1 MTSVPTLSGELRELY
16 ARESELIRRDFET
29 NRDGRAAVT
38 LRTVL
43 VEDIV
48 RRLWQEKAAD
58 THPKNC
64 AVIATGGFGR
74 GWLFPHSDIDL
85 LFLHSDR
92 NSEESLRDPIRS
104 LSQELW
110 DLPLKLSPSSRTVA
124 ECERFDANNLEFTIS
139 LLECRYL
146 AGDKEL
152 FSQLHDK
159 VIPRLVMRE
168 AQTLVQQLANAARER
183 HAKYG
188 ETVFHLEP
196 NIKDAPGGL
205 RDYNLSHWM
214 TLVSAIDNLRGWP
227 DTPCL
232 LPASARRQLEPAL
245 KFLLSARCF
254 LHYRHG
260 RDDNLL
266 AWADQDEAAAGQIG
280 VSDRGLPPTG

>member
-1 MTSVPTLSGELRELY
+1 
-16 ARESELIRRDFET
+16 
-29 NRDGRAAVT
+29 
-38 LRTVL
+38 
-43 VEDIV
+43 
-48 RRLWQEKAAD
+48 
-58 THPKNC
+58 
-64 AVIATGGFGR
+64 
-74 GWLFPHSDIDL
+74 
-85 LFLHSDR
+85 
-92 NSEESLRDPIRS
+92 
-104 LSQELW
+104 
-110 DLPLKLSPSSRTVA
+110 
-124 ECERFDANNLEFTIS
+124 
-139 LLECRYL
+139 
-146 AGDKEL
+146 L